1 MEKNNGVSRR
11 SFLKG
16 AAGAGLS
23 AAALGM
29 LAGCSSD
36 DRRRSRDIRGVRQ
49 LFRIIG

>member
-36 DRRRSRDIRGVRQ
+36 DCRRTWNIRGMRQ
-49 LFRIIG
+49 FFRIIG